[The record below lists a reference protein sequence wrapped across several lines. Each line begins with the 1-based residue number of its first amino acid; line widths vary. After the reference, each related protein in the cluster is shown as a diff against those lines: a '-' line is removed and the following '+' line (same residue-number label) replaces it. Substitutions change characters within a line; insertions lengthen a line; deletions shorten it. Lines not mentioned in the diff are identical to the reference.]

1 MMFLWSIKIN
11 EVLNERKESM
21 SLLPRSMFS
30 KFTMVY
36 NKVYKKP
43 KKTPILSSIIFSQIA
58 EVVTG

>member
-43 KKTPILSSIIFSQIA
+43 KKKTILSSIIFSQIA
-58 EVVTG
+58 EVVRG

>member
-43 KKTPILSSIIFSQIA
+43 KKKPILSSIIFSQIA
-58 EVVTG
+58 EVVRG

>member
-43 KKTPILSSIIFSQIA
+43 KKNPILSSIIFSQIA